1 MALDLPSPRDKVC
14 WTEAGGNAGSVSV
27 YDWDGAQWSIMPG
40 TPVLGEYSTHE
51 IGRAVKLNG
60 DGTRLLYTSQGDK
73 NLHIYDYDGS
83 TWSFLTSTDPHEERD
98 NYGFGDQVRITRDG
112 TKAMTMLGHD
122 TNGARVYTPPMPAP
136 PAPPAPPPATGKV
149 HLYDWDEA
157 SGNWTEL
164 PLSPLKGDAAGDLFG
179 YWLAMSDDGKTLSV
193 GAPGRSDD
201 EGYARV
207 FTLGVETLSRI
218 YAPPS
223 PPVLRGGAAGHV
235 GAPVL

>member
-1 MALDLPSPRDKVC
+1 MTYD
-14 WTEAGGNAGSVSV
+14 TNAV
-27 YDWDGAQWSIMPG
+27 YDAPLD
-40 TPVLGEYSTHE
+40 
-51 IGRAVKLNG
+51 AV
-60 DGTRLLYTSQGDK
+60 DS
-73 NLHIYDYDGS
+73 
-83 TWSFLTSTDPHEERD
+83 
-98 NYGFGDQVRITRDG
+98 
-112 TKAMTMLGHD
+112 
-122 TNGARVYTPPMPAP
+122 
-136 PAPPAPPPATGKV
+136 PPAPPPPTGKV

-218 YAPPS
+218 HAPPS
-223 PPVLRGGAAGHV
+223 PPVLVQAPPATWARQFFDDTTRTALHTFTDASVLGSLTTFQPDKSWTIVQRYTPGCGSGQAFKLGMASGSNWYWDSYIEIYQDSRSSLASKDNSGGSGH
-235 GAPVL
+235 A